1 MDSTRD
7 TGTRAAVT
15 VARQLFDPITHE
27 ALKAFIRDRVP
38 MMSVGVDTEQFVR
51 RYVHNAPYLV
61 NIHRQ
66 LADYASE
73 AFGEPVKP
81 SYVFLSMYDD
91 NGICPL
97 HIDRPQCR
105 YTIDYLIDQDQP
117 DPWPIR
123 IGQVMTDEQRQALDE
138 SGAGHPDTDE
148 AIAERIA
155 AEEWD
160 DVLLSPNDAVLYSG
174 THQWHYRPERLKGT
188 ASLAFFHFVPTDFE
202 GRLA

>member
-1 MDSTRD
+1 MTQQTD
-7 TGTRAAVT
+7 AAVT

-38 MMSVGVDTEQFVR
+38 MMSVSVDTSEYIR
-51 RYVHNAPYLV
+51 RYVSNVPYLV

-66 LADYASE
+66 LAGYASE

-91 NGICPL
+91 GGICPL

-105 YTIDYLIDQDQP
+105 YTIDYLIDQDQSE
-117 DPWPIR
+117 PWPIR
-123 IGQVMTDEQRQALDE
+123 IGGVMTDDQLTAILE
-138 SGAGHPDTDE
+138 SQQVQPTTPE

-160 DVLLSPNDAVLYSG
+160 EVLLSPNDAVLYSG

-188 ASLAFFHFVPTDFE
+188 ASLAFFHFVPTDFD
-202 GRLA
+202 GPLA